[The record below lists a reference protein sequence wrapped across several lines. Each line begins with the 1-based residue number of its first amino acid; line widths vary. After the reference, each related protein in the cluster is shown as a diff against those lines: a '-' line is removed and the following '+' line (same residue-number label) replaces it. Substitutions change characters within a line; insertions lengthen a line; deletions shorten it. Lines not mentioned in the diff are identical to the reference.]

1 MASPQNEEKSMSLR
15 AFLMLLLIALITL
28 CGIAEATWAET
39 GGRTWPDQEQLK
51 RQIQQ
56 CHLSKPPEGIPA
68 NEARAAT
75 LDYENQCY
83 AQLTE
88 IEHEKLDALQQA
100 IARNRAR
107 KMADQTLLKREPL
120 PKCQLSKPPE
130 GVPENEARLAKLD
143 YENQCYRQLA
153 EMEFRKLDALQET
166 ADRMAQSPKLVQR
179 IRHRRTAGRQPF
191 MIQFQA
197 TR

>member
-1 MASPQNEEKSMSLR
+1 MASSQNEEKSMSLR
-15 AFLMLLLIALITL
+15 SFLVLLLIALITL

-51 RQIQQ
+51 RQLQH
-56 CHLSKPPEGIPA
+56 CHLSKAPEGIPA

-83 AQLTE
+83 GQLTE

-100 IARNRAR
+100 IARNRAH

-130 GVPENEARLAKLD
+130 AVPENEARLAKLD

-179 IRHRRTAGRQPF
+179 IHHRRTAARQPF